1 MVRVRMECL
10 RRPLDA
16 LWREERGQGSCVLE
30 LGPSGYRHRNLADQ
44 LQEFLVVVASCA
56 LAMEDLFGMSLFKS
70 MPLLKWSMRKRKN
83 APKVEVDIEQCAE

>member
-1 MVRVRMECL
+1 
-10 RRPLDA
+10 
-16 LWREERGQGSCVLE
+16 
-30 LGPSGYRHRNLADQ
+30 
-44 LQEFLVVVASCA
+44 VVVASCA